1 MVEILAVVFGV
12 VLGAGAVLAVAR
24 KRLKGGV
31 SVDRATKRSARS
43 IDAFALGEPW
53 RRHVAAAQSAQ
64 RRFQSLVTSMAT
76 GPLRTRMAEI
86 GLSVNKGVVECW
98 EIAKRGDALD
108 DTIRSLDPGSIR
120 TRLERAQDGIARRSL
135 ESQMKSVE
143 RVRAA
148 RDDADERL
156 RVLQTRLGELVS
168 QAAEVSVGVD
178 HTAELGS
185 AVDDVV
191 VQLEALRLATQEVAT
206 LADASLPAPDPALPE
221 AGTSASDIAAQ
232 IAAQTQQTQSQ
243 PQSQAQPG
251 TATSGQTEPERRVE
265 GTG

>member
-1 MVEILAVVFGV
+1 VVEIVAVVVGV

-24 KRLKGGV
+24 RRLRGAPGGARALRA
-31 SVDRATKRSARS
+31 SVRS
-43 IDAFALGEPW
+43 IDAFTLGEPW

-64 RRFQSLVTSMAT
+64 RRFQSLVTSMPQ

-86 GLSVNKGVVECW
+86 GLSLNKGVLECW

-108 DTIRSLDPGSIR
+108 DTIRSLDPAAIKA
-120 TRLERAQDGIARRSL
+120 RLERAKDGIARRSL
-135 ESQMKSVE
+135 ESQMRSVD
-143 RVRAA
+143 RVRTA
-148 RDDADERL
+148 RDEADERL
-156 RVLQTRLGELVS
+156 SVLQTRLGELVS

-191 VQLEALRLATQEVAT
+191 VQLEALRLATQEVASV
-206 LADASLPAPDPALPE
+206 AEFSLPAPDPTVADAPRPE
-221 AGTSASDIAAQ
+221 
-232 IAAQTQQTQSQ
+232 
-243 PQSQAQPG
+243 
-251 TATSGQTEPERRVE
+251 TEPRGRE